1 MKERQLTVVIA
12 DDAPESRAALL
23 DALSRDPSAR
33 YVVIEAESGDRA
45 LELCRARKPDCL
57 ILNGDL
63 PDLHVLDALKKL
75 APEEGSPT
83 CAVVVLVDAG
93 DAQLAVEVMKSGAHD
108 CLEKDRAEGA
118 ELRRAV
124 SHAVE
129 KAEQRRR
136 DIARERE
143 LIEKNRALEAGL
155 DALRREDAGRERGAE
170 AWQVA
175 RAGAGSQRVI
185 ISRPETVFHDQAE
198 EQLRLL
204 KIAIEQSNEP
214 VIIMTAQLD
223 PPGPQIVFVSPAFTK
238 MTGYAPEEV
247 IGKTPHILQGP
258 KTDPYVLSQLCKDC
272 LAGEVFHGEA
282 INYRKDRSE
291 FYLEWTAGP
300 VRDERGDVT
309 HFAAAQRDVTKRSKV
324 EDELRRSEKEFRS
337 LFDLSAI
344 GMTQVSPEG
353 RYLRVNRKLCQMLG
367 YSEREL
373 LQLTLHEVTHPDDRA
388 FSAARLNASFAD
400 GTEEFSIEKRYVR
413 KDGAIIWV
421 QINWTVIPDAEGR
434 PPRTVAYIQDITVRK
449 TAEEALQAK
458 EAQLRAILDH
468 SAAVIFVKDLEGRY
482 LRVNRQYEVLRG
494 ITEAEVKD
502 KNDYDLYAKEIA
514 DAIRANDQEV
524 IAANSPLQFEEHVAF
539 PDGVRDFIAVKFP
552 LRDESGLPYAVC
564 GIATDITER
573 KQIEEAL
580 QTSEAQLRAILDHSV
595 ALIFVKDLKGRY
607 LRVNRS
613 YEEQFGVTDAE
624 LNGKTDY
631 DHHPKDIADAFV
643 ANDREVIA
651 ANRPIQ
657 FEEHS
662 LVAGEIRYSVVS
674 KFPLRDES
682 GRPYAL
688 CGIATDITER
698 KRAETALRES
708 QALNQAALDSL
719 AANIA
724 VLDRDG
730 NIIAVN
736 EDWRRFARENGG
748 AAIADSV
755 GINYLDVCRRA
766 KEQGN
771 GQIDATL
778 AGIQAVLDGARPN
791 FIVEYPCH
799 SPIEKRWFLMSVTP
813 LGIERGGVVVSHTD
827 ITARREAEEAIVESE
842 SRLRQLADA
851 MPQIVYTSSPDGMV
865 DYGNQR
871 WVDYVGVP
879 IEASTG
885 RKWMD
890 AIHPDDREI
899 TRRRLKESGRTGQPF
914 ETVYRLR
921 RKDGQYRWYLARATA
936 IRNKQ
941 GRIVKWIGTSTD
953 IHDRKKVEAER
964 EELLAR
970 ERAARAEAEHSAESI
985 RRLQALTDS
994 ALARLT
1000 LDDLLY
1006 EMLDRIRELLA
1017 ADSAVMLLL
1026 TEDGQAL
1033 TVRAT
1038 VGFDE
1043 DATGLIIP
1051 VGEGVAGSIA
1061 ANRAPL
1067 IVEDLSAVE
1076 APNPILRRNARSLI
1090 GAPLIVEGRLIG
1102 VIHANAIQLR
1112 RFTEDDVRLL
1122 QLAAD
1127 RVALAIEHA
1136 RLYEV
1141 EQQARRQAEEA
1152 NRMKDEFLALVSHEL
1167 RSPLNAILG
1176 YAALLRY
1183 SGLDAQKV
1191 RQAAEVIDRS
1201 GKAQAQLID
1210 DLLDTARIISG
1221 KLRLELGP
1229 VDLVSVIDQAVQTI
1243 HPAADAKGIS
1253 IETDLPSEIGQITG
1267 DPTRLQQVVWNLLSN
1282 AVKFT
1287 PQGGRVEARLERVD
1301 PHIRITVSDT
1311 GKGISPDF
1319 LPYAFDRFRQADSS
1333 SARRYGGL
1341 GLGLALVKYLVEL
1354 HGGTIEVASAGEGWG
1369 ATFKVTLP
1377 VRAVATPLGEAGG
1390 GPVTVKSSGELSGV
1404 RALVVDDEDD
1414 ARELI
1419 ETVLTQYG
1427 AEVVAAS
1434 SAAEAYMLITETQP
1448 QWRPDVMVTDIGMPG
1463 EDGYSLIRR
1472 VREWER
1478 EHSAYTPAVAL
1489 TAYGRVEDRMR
1500 ALNAG
1505 FQMHVAKP
1513 VEPAELAVVIMS
1525 LVRRPNS
1532 GERHETDSSIEP

>member
-1 MKERQLTVVIA
+1 MKERQLTVLIA

-23 DALSRDPSAR
+23 DSLSRDPSAR

-45 LELCRARKPDCL
+45 LELRRERKPDCL
-57 ILNGDL
+57 ILKGDL
-63 PDLHVLDALKKL
+63 PDLRVLDALKKL
-75 APEEGSPT
+75 GAEEGSPT
-83 CAVVVLVDAG
+83 CAVIVLIDAG
-93 DAQLAVEVMKSGAHD
+93 DARLAVEVMKSGAHD

-124 SHAVE
+124 SQAVE
-129 KAEQRRR
+129 KAERLRR
-136 DIARERE
+136 DVARERKLTE
-143 LIEKNRALEAGL
+143 TNRALEAEFA
-155 DALRREDAGRERGAE
+155 ALRCEDAEREQGAE
-170 AWQVA
+170 AVWAA
-175 RAGAGSQRVI
+175 RAGAGSQRTVAL
-185 ISRPETVFHDQAE
+185 RPEYVFQNRAE
-198 EQLRLL
+198 DQLRLL
-204 KIAIEQSNEP
+204 KSAIEQSNES
-214 VIIMTAQLD
+214 VVIMTAQLD
-223 PPGPQIVFVSPAFTK
+223 PPGPRIVYANPAFTK
-238 MTGYAPEEV
+238 MTGYASEEV
-247 IGKTPHILQGP
+247 VGKAPHILQGP
-258 KTDPYVLSQLCKDC
+258 KTDRSVLSQLYEACA
-272 LAGEVFHGEA
+272 AGKVFHGET

-291 FYLEWTAGP
+291 FHLEWTAGP

-309 HFAAAQRDVTKRSKV
+309 HFAAAQRDITERWRV
-324 EDELRRSEKEFRS
+324 EEELRRSEKLFRTM
-337 LFDLSAI
+337 FDLSAI
-344 GMTQVSPEG
+344 GMAQVSPEG

-367 YSEREL
+367 YSEEEL
-373 LQLTLHEVTHPDDRA
+373 LHLTLYDVTHPEDRQI
-388 FSAARLNASFAD
+388 SAAKLTDSFAD
-400 GTEEFSIEKRYVR
+400 GSEEYSIDKRYVR
-413 KDGAIIWV
+413 KGGEIIWV
-421 QINWTVIPDAEGR
+421 QINWTVIPEAGGR
-434 PPRTVAYIQDITVRK
+434 LRRSVASIQDITERK
-449 TAEEALQAK
+449 RAEESLRAK
-458 EAQLRAILDH
+458 EAQLRSILDH

-482 LRVNRQYEVLRG
+482 LLINHQYEVLHG
-494 ITEAEVKD
+494 VTEAEVKG
-502 KNDYDLYAKEIA
+502 KRDYDIYAKEIA
-514 DAIRANDQEV
+514 DAVRANDEEV
-524 IAANSPLQFEEHVAF
+524 IAANSPLQFEEHVPF
-539 PDGVRDFIAVKFP
+539 SEVMRDFIAVKFP
-552 LRDESGLPYAVC
+552 LRDESGRPYAV
-564 GIATDITER
+564 
-573 KQIEEAL
+573 
-580 QTSEAQLRAILDHSV
+580 
-595 ALIFVKDLKGRY
+595 
-607 LRVNRS
+607 
-613 YEEQFGVTDAE
+613 
-624 LNGKTDY
+624 
-631 DHHPKDIADAFV
+631 
-643 ANDREVIA
+643 
-651 ANRPIQ
+651 
-657 FEEHS
+657 
-662 LVAGEIRYSVVS
+662 
-674 KFPLRDES
+674 
-682 GRPYAL
+682 

-724 VLDRDG
+724 VLDRNG
-730 NIIAVN
+730 KIIAVN

-766 KEQGN
+766 QEQDD
-771 GQIDATL
+771 GQIKATL
-778 AGIQAVLDGARPN
+778 TGIQAVLDGARPN
-791 FIVEYPCH
+791 FTIEYPCH
-799 SPIEKRWFLMSVTP
+799 SPIEKRWFQMSVTP
-813 LGIERGGVVVSHTD
+813 LGIERGGVVISHTD

-936 IRNKQ
+936 IRDKQ

-953 IHDRKKVEAER
+953 IHDRKKAESER
-964 EELLAR
+964 EESLAR

-985 RRLQALTDS
+985 RRLQAVTDS
-994 ALARLT
+994 AFVRLS

-1006 EMLDRIRELLA
+1006 EMLDRTRELLA
-1017 ADSAVMLLL
+1017 ADSAEVLLL
-1026 TEDGQAL
+1026 TEDGQTL
-1033 TVRAT
+1033 TVRAAI
-1038 VGFDE
+1038 GFED
-1043 DATGLIIP
+1043 DATGQIVP

-1061 ANRAPL
+1061 ASRAPL
-1067 IVEDLSAVE
+1067 VVEDISAVDVI
-1076 APNPILRRNARSLI
+1076 NPVLRRSARSLI

-1102 VIHANAIQLR
+1102 VIHADATQLR
-1112 RFTEDDVRLL
+1112 HFTEDDVRLL

-1183 SGLDAQKV
+1183 SGLDPQNV

-1253 IETDLPSEIGQITG
+1253 IDTDLPSEIGQITG

-1287 PQGGRVEARLERVD
+1287 PEGGSVQARLERVD

-1311 GKGISPDF
+1311 GKGISADF
-1319 LPYAFDRFRQADSS
+1319 LPYVFDRFRQADSS

-1354 HGGTIEVASAGEGWG
+1354 HGGTIEAASAGEGRG

-1377 VRAVATPLGEAGG
+1377 VRAVATPLGEDGAGTF
-1390 GPVTVKSSGELSGV
+1390 TVKSSGELAGV

-1427 AEVVAAS
+1427 AEVVAAN
-1434 SAAEAYMLITETQP
+1434 SAAEAYMLITAAPPE
-1448 QWRPDVMVTDIGMPG
+1448 WRPDVMVTDIGMPG

-1478 EHSAYTPAVAL
+1478 ARGAYTPAVAL

-1532 GERHETDSSIEP
+1532 GERREIDSSDS